1 MYALALAAILAVARA
16 QKAGTLQSE
25 THPRLSWSECTSSGC
40 QNKNGEVVID
50 ANWRWLHV
58 GMPPSHLGSRELGIV
73 INT

>member
-25 THPRLSWSECTSSGC
+25 THPRLSWSQCTSSGC

-58 GMPPSHLGSRELGIV
+58 GMPPPSS
-73 INT
+73 